1 MRETFTEQGLPRAA
15 TVVFVAVALA
25 CGVLLAIGSGDYPA
39 LHTILD
45 TSLALL
51 LGMMALLFWDMG
63 QHAGSS
69 FLKSLGITFAATCV
83 LAIIHVL
90 VTVEWSG
97 PLAMIARLRSFLRPA
112 TWPPSTHLLP
122 IGVGWALWRM
132 QRGVTG
138 RSFSY
143 AVGVIVLGAGLFAA
157 FQYLPTYLPPGPLG
171 ITRPTLVLAPLLWT
185 GVGIAA
191 WRLRGLDRLARPLVW
206 MAATLCLANTVM
218 LYSRAPADGPA
229 MAAHLG
235 RVGGYLVLLLSAMQ
249 MASRDLRE
257 RIRAESALASLNE
270 DLDRHVAVQTAAL
283 REGEAKFRSV
293 VESLSEGLMIFDRH
307 GTVLFHNPA
316 SARIHGIER
325 EADGLFRRDELPV
338 NWRGWD
344 EDGVLL
350 PFEGWPVARVLRGE
364 RFQNQYLH
372 AERIGTGMTFDAVYN
387 GSPIY
392 AATGEFLLGFITL
405 RDVRDD
411 IQAQRELAH
420 VHDLLRGFT
429 DAVPGVIFAKDR
441 DGRMLF
447 ANDGAAK
454 LIGKERSQFIGKT
467 DVEFLDDTAQAEAVM
482 ANDRRVMN
490 TGVAEQVEE
499 RVGLAN
505 GAAAIW
511 LSTKAPLRDPE
522 GRITGVIG
530 LSVDISARKA
540 TEAELLLL
548 NDRLEK
554 QAAELTAANGRLN
567 EALTHRDLLL
577 REVYHRVKNNMQ
589 MVDSI
594 LVMQQGL
601 LVDPEAQS
609 ALTGLRGRV
618 YALGLVHHQL
628 MGSANL
634 RTFDVAPFL
643 RELTTNILDGGAS
656 RGVSVSVSA
665 DPLDVGLDFAIPL
678 GLLVTELVTN
688 SLKHAFPG
696 GEGHIDVL
704 LSRNADGSLVL
715 VVSDDGTGYDCSA
728 GSRSA
733 STGGLGSKIIMALL
747 SQLKAT
753 MNMQSDHGTR
763 AEIHIATAA

>member
-1 MRETFTEQGLPRAA
+1 MGETSTEQGLPRAA
-15 TVVFVAVALA
+15 AVVLIAVALA
-25 CGVLLAIGSGDYPA
+25 CGVLLAIGPADYPA

-51 LGMMALLFWDMG
+51 LGVMAFMFWNMG
-63 QHAGSS
+63 GYAGSS
-69 FLKSLGITFAATCV
+69 FLKWVGITFAATCV

-97 PLAMIARLRSFLRPA
+97 PLAMITRLKSVLRPA

-122 IGVGWALWRM
+122 IGVGWALWRLR
-132 QRGVTG
+132 RGVTG
-138 RSFSY
+138 RTLSY
-143 AVGVIVLGAGLFAA
+143 AAGVIVLGAGLFAA
-157 FQYLPTYLPPGPLG
+157 FQNLPTYLPPGPLG
-171 ITRPTLVLAPLLWT
+171 ITRPALVLAPLLWA
-185 GVGIAA
+185 GVGVAA
-191 WRLRGLDRLARPLVW
+191 WRLRALNRLARPLVW
-206 MAATLCLANTVM
+206 MTGTLCLANAVM

-235 RVGGYLVLLLSAMQ
+235 RAGGLLVLLLAAMQ

-270 DLDRHVAVQTAAL
+270 DLDRRVAVQTAAVVA
-283 REGEAKFRSV
+283 GEAKFRSV
-293 VESLSEGLMIFDRH
+293 AESLSEGLVIFDPD

-316 SARIHGIER
+316 SARIHGIDR
-325 EADGLFRRDELPV
+325 EADGLYRRDEMPAV
-338 NWRGWD
+338 WRCWD
-344 EDGVLL
+344 KDGAPL
-350 PFEGWPVARVLRGE
+350 PFEGWPLARVLRGE
-364 RFQNQYLH
+364 RFQDQYLH
-372 AERIGTGMTFDAVYN
+372 AESTDAEKTFDAVYS
-387 GSPIY
+387 GSPIFG
-392 AATGEFLLGFITL
+392 ASGDLLLGFITL
-405 RDVRDD
+405 RDVRAD
-411 IQAQRELAH
+411 ILAQRELAGA
-420 VHDLLRGFT
+420 HDLLRGFT
-429 DAVPGVIFAKDR
+429 DAVPGMIFAKDR

-447 ANDGAAK
+447 ANDGVVE
-454 LIGKERSQFIGKT
+454 LIGKERSEFIGKT
-467 DVEFLDDTAQAEAVM
+467 DAEFLDDRAQAELVM
-482 ANDRRVMN
+482 ANDRHVMD

-499 RVGLAN
+499 RVSLPN
-505 GAAAIW
+505 GAALTW

-540 TEAELLLL
+540 TEAELQLL
-548 NDRLEK
+548 NDRLET
-554 QAAELTAANGRLN
+554 QATELTAANVRLS

-594 LVMQQGL
+594 LVMQQGHL
-601 LVDPEAQS
+601 ADPEARS
-609 ALTGLRGRV
+609 ALTSLRGRV

-628 MGSANL
+628 MGSSNL

-643 RELTTNILDGGAS
+643 RELTTNILDGGPS
-656 RGVSVSVSA
+656 GGVSVTVNA

-688 SLKHAFPG
+688 SLKHAFPA

-704 LSRNADGSLVL
+704 LSRNPDGSFAL
-715 VVSDDGTGYDCSA
+715 VVSDDGAGYDWGA
-728 GSRSA
+728 GSPSA
-733 STGGLGSKIIMALL
+733 STGGLGSKIITALV

-753 MNMQSDHGTR
+753 MNVQSDHGTHT
-763 AEIHIATAA
+763 EIHIAAAA